1 MALGDNLKILNEK
14 AGKLPNY
21 LDPYVTIQS
30 LINNDKIFSLEDNPE
45 LKNIMLNFSSE
56 LIDLGKESLTGQLTS
71 QTASILT
78 EEEKIYDANADG
90 SLSLREKRKKA
101 TDDFKQ
107 KLNDQYLSKYNLSVN
122 QLENLQNE
130 ASRSAA
136 IRDFITNN
144 PVYTNQSQSISLIS
158 GIVKTRINSGKEL
171 FKLISADNRVY
182 IKGTILDST
191 NNEPLKGI
199 RVEYVGPEDE
209 KIDGWNATTNRKG
222 EFILEAT
229 KPKKDKVNPLLPPIS
244 SEIGFSID
252 QQFLEES
259 LQQPFESIPLTSLSP
274 VIIKGVFD
282 ISLPY
287 DQEPNQPNSVTT
299 ATTGS
304 NLTGSEEDTL
314 PELENIIKPPLDGF
328 QIYISDETG
337 KQLSPLY
344 YGNTNVA
351 GTFNFSAEIF
361 YAPES
366 SLPYIS
372 VRKNNIIYSTLE
384 ISYPEVSSGSLNTDP
399 KTSENYIEITLEEY
413 NNPLSSPSNGQEE
426 SSEILTTNTLSNNQ
440 PEYYIKINSP
450 KYILNIVQ
458 YPDNRIIPFK
468 GDGTIKED
476 LGVIF
481 VTPIT
486 PDPRLEQID
495 SLIPKSSEIATVTS
509 QQKDYKWHQ
518 QEKIAKLIKELKGTV
533 IPMVKGMILS
543 YGYTQAESLISKG
556 TSKIDDIKSEIFCP
570 TTPEGKA
577 AAKLTI
583 KRKNQL
589 IKQLN
594 NSLTTIDAIN
604 KALGLSA
611 NTIEIFN
618 ASYQVLKNIP
628 VPTSTGVPGV
638 PGLPVNVIN
647 TIEDTKI
654 SIDKTIQELR
664 TINLSIVA
672 ILNILRQTLAEAIRY
687 LKLLDNIIQFCTPD
701 EEIEQEQIA
710 AELTLLTLEESETS
724 PIVID
729 VNGFTLSTE
738 TEKTP
743 NPLKR
748 RRAIATNKQ
757 GVVMLKGEWSFSAI
771 DQILIDELVFYIQ
784 QNNLKAD

>member
-14 AGKLPNY
+14 AGILSNY

-130 ASRSAA
+130 TSRSAA

-199 RVEYVGPEDE
+199 RVEYIGPEDE

-259 LQQPFESIPLTSLSP
+259 LQQPFESISPTSLSP
-274 VIIKGVFD
+274 VIIKGIFD

-304 NLTGSEEDTL
+304 NLTGPEEDTL
-314 PELENIIKPPLDGF
+314 PELENIIKPSLDGF

-351 GTFNFSAEIF
+351 GTFNFNAEIS

-413 NNPLSSPSNGQEE
+413 NNPLSPPSNGQEE

-440 PEYYIKINSP
+440 PEYYVKINSP
-450 KYILNIVQ
+450 KYILNTVQ

-495 SLIPKSSEIATVTS
+495 GLIPKSSEIATVTS

-556 TSKIDDIKSEIFCP
+556 TSKIDDVKSEIFCP

-577 AAKLTI
+577 AAKLII

-589 IKQLN
+589 TKQLN
-594 NSLTTIDAIN
+594 NSLNTIDAIN
-604 KALGLSA
+604 KALGLTAS
-611 NTIEIFN
+611 TIEVFN

-647 TIEDTKI
+647 NIEDTKI
-654 SIDKTIQELR
+654 SIDRTIQELR

-710 AELTLLTLEESETS
+710 AELTLLTLEESETN